1 MEQQLK
7 YIGNGAMLSIPSK
20 VRKQR
25 NLDAET
31 KFVYISDSE
40 EDVISFKI
48 IRPKRLVFPP
58 LKTSLQL
65 SPEMKQMID
74 NPVQPTEEQLQD
86 PRIIAL
92 LDEDFR

>member
-7 YIGNGAMLSIPSK
+7 YVGNGAMLSIPSRI
-20 VRKQR
+20 RKQR

-31 KFVYISDSE
+31 KFIYISDSDD
-40 EDVISFKI
+40 DVISFRI
-48 IRPKRLVFPP
+48 VRPQKLVFPP
-58 LKTSLQL
+58 LKTKLKL
-65 SPEMKQMID
+65 SAEMKELIS
-74 NPVQPTEEQLQD
+74 NPVLPTEEQLQD